1 MRKIIVSVAQIE
13 VSPGAVEDNLDKGAN
28 LIAEAARR
36 GSDVILFPELWLNG
50 YPLERTQNT
59 AEPIEGRSI
68 SRLRELA
75 RENRIAVVGSFL
87 ERRSDGLYNSAPV
100 ISADGNVIGV
110 YTKMHLFSYVGED
123 RYLKPGKE
131 LPIFEFPWGK
141 AAVAICYDLRF
152 PELFREYV
160 DAGAE
165 IVFVPAEW
173 PRPRT
178 GHWSLFLQMRAVEN
192 MFFTIGCN
200 RVGRDESPAVYEGAS
215 AAYSPWGEI
224 IAQAGNRE
232 ILLTFEIDLD
242 EVGEVRES
250 FPALR
255 DRRKDLFCSGRR

>member
-13 VSPGAVEDNLDKGAN
+13 IVPGKVKDNLDKGAN

-50 YPLERTQNT
+50 YPLELTQST
-59 AEPIEGRSI
+59 AEPLEGGSI
-68 SRLRELA
+68 YRLRELA
-75 RENRIAVVGSFL
+75 RGNRIAIVGSFL
-87 ERRSDGLYNSAPV
+87 ERRGDGLYNSAPV
-100 ISADGNVIGV
+100 IASDGSVLGV
-110 YTKMHLFSYVGED
+110 YAKTHLFSYVGED
-123 RYLKPGKE
+123 RYVKPGGE

-178 GHWSLFLQMRAVEN
+178 GHWSLFLQMRAVEG
-192 MFFTIGCN
+192 MFFTVGCN

-215 AAYSPWGEI
+215 AAYSPWGELV
-224 IAQAGNRE
+224 AQAGNRE
-232 ILLTFEIDLD
+232 MLLTFEIDLD
-242 EVGEVRES
+242 EVRKVRES

-255 DRRKDLFCSGRR
+255 DRRKDLFCSERR